1 MRIAGTVASLLTVG
15 YELGMSKVQAIPTEY
30 GSLTPYIVTQ
40 KCADAI
46 EFYKGVFGA
55 TERMRMPM
63 PDGSIGHAEL
73 QIGGSI
79 LMLASGGEGWPGT
92 SALTCLYV
100 EDCDAV
106 FQRAVDAGATVV
118 EPLADKFYG
127 DRAGSVLDP
136 FGQRWS
142 IMTHKED
149 VSPEE
154 MERRMQAMG
163 G

>member
-1 MRIAGTVASLLTVG
+1 
-15 YELGMSKVQAIPTEY
+15 MSNVKSIPSEY
-30 GSLTPYIVTQ
+30 GSLTPYIVTER
-40 KCADAI
+40 CAEAI
-46 EFYKGVFGA
+46 EYYMHVFGA

-63 PDGSIGHAEL
+63 PDGTIAHAEL
-73 QIGGSI
+73 LVGDSV
-79 LMLASGGEGWPGT
+79 LMLASGGGDWPPT
-92 SALTCLYV
+92 SSLTCLYV

-106 FQRAVDAGATVV
+106 FQRAVDAGAEVI

-127 DRAGSVLDP
+127 DRSGSVIDP

-154 MERRMQAMG
+154 MERRMAAMG

>member
-1 MRIAGTVASLLTVG
+1 MPD
-15 YELGMSKVQAIPTEY
+15 VQAIPSEY
-30 GSLTPYIVTQ
+30 GSLTPYIVTPR
-40 KCADAI
+40 CADAI
-46 EFYKGVFGA
+46 EFYKRVFGA

-73 QIGGSI
+73 QIGGSV
-79 LMLASGGEGWPGT
+79 LMLASGGEQWPAT
-92 SALTCLYV
+92 SSLTCLYV

-106 FQRAVDAGATVV
+106 FQRAVDAGATVL
-118 EPLADKFYG
+118 EPLSDKFYG

-149 VSPEE
+149 VSLKE
-154 MERRMQAMG
+154 MERRMAQTQMG

>member
-1 MRIAGTVASLLTVG
+1 MVVKQEQS
-15 YELGMSKVQAIPTEY
+15 MSKPHAIPPEY

-46 EFYKGVFGA
+46 EFYKKVFGA
-55 TERMRMPM
+55 TERMCMPM

-73 QIGGSI
+73 QVGDSI
-79 LMLASGGEGWPGT
+79 LMLASGGEQWPAT
-92 SALTCLYV
+92 SSLTCLYV

-106 FQRAVDAGATVV
+106 FQRAVDAGATVI
-118 EPLADKFYG
+118 EPLEDKFYG
-127 DRAGSVLDP
+127 DRAGSVRDP

-149 VSPEE
+149 LSPEE
-154 MERRMQAMG
+154 MQRRIEALG
-163 G
+163 A

>member
-1 MRIAGTVASLLTVG
+1 MPSVTP
-15 YELGMSKVQAIPTEY
+15 IPSEY
-30 GSLTPYIVTQ
+30 GSLTCYLVL
-40 KCADAI
+40 KNCAKAI
-46 EFYKGVFGA
+46 EFYTNVFGA

-63 PDGSIGHAEL
+63 PGGAIGHAEL
-73 QIGGSI
+73 TIGNRV
-79 LMLASGGEGWPGT
+79 LMLADANEMFTPT
-92 SALTCLYV
+92 SALLCLYV

-106 FQRAVDAGATVV
+106 FAKAVAGGAEVV

-127 DRAGSVLDP
+127 DRSGSVTDP

-154 MERRMQAMG
+154 MQARMAKMSPG
-163 G
+163 

>member
-1 MRIAGTVASLLTVG
+1 MT
-15 YELGMSKVQAIPTEY
+15 KVQPIPPEY

-40 KCADAI
+40 NCAEAI
-46 EFYKGVFGA
+46 EFCKRVFGA

-63 PDGSIGHAEL
+63 PDGSIGHAEV
-73 QIGGSI
+73 QIGDSV
-79 LMLASGGEGWPGT
+79 LMLASGGEQWPGT
-92 SALTCLYV
+92 ASLTCLYV

-106 FQRAVDAGATVV
+106 FQRAVDAGATVI
-118 EPLADKFYG
+118 EPLSDKFYG

-149 VSPEE
+149 LSPEE
-154 MERRMQAMG
+154 MRARGEAMG

>member
-1 MRIAGTVASLLTVG
+1 
-15 YELGMSKVQAIPTEY
+15 MSNVQAIPSEY
-30 GSLTPYIVTQ
+30 GSLTPYLVTSR
-40 KCADAI
+40 CAEAI
-46 EFYKGVFGA
+46 EFYKRVFGA

-73 QIGGSI
+73 QIGGSV
-79 LMLASGGEGWPGT
+79 LMLASGGEQWPGT
-92 SALTCLYV
+92 SSLTSVYV

-106 FQRAVDAGATVV
+106 FQRALDEGATVI
-118 EPLADKFYG
+118 EPLSDKFYG

-149 VSPEE
+149 ISPEE
-154 MERRMQAMG
+154 MQRRAAAMG

>member
-1 MRIAGTVASLLTVG
+1 
-15 YELGMSKVQAIPTEY
+15 MSQVQAIPSEY
-30 GSLTPYIVTQ
+30 GSLTPYVVTPR
-40 KCADAI
+40 CAEAI
-46 EFYKGVFGA
+46 EFYKQVFGA
-55 TERMRMPM
+55 TERMSMPM
-63 PDGSIGHAEL
+63 PDGTIGHAEL
-73 QIGGSI
+73 QLGDSI
-79 LMLASGGEGWPGT
+79 LMLASGGEQWPAT
-92 SALTCLYV
+92 SSLTCMYV

-106 FQRAVDAGATVV
+106 FQRAVDAGATVL
-118 EPLADKFYG
+118 EPLSDKFYG

-154 MERRMQAMG
+154 MQKRMEAMG